1 MKCQFHLTKL
11 KNINVQMK
19 YFKFFILTCFLGMLF
34 SCGGDDDICESGEGT
49 PRMKIGIKS
58 FETGKPG
65 TIDTLYVA
73 VDYGSGT
80 KVDLGKTAAVTSR
93 LIPLRVDDAPYTDIY
108 IKTRLKGAESKVRIN
123 YTTKAT
129 YVSPGCG
136 IKKTYENLT
145 TELITPTVVKKV
157 EVDLNQIENE
167 DKTNIFLLF

>member
-1 MKCQFHLTKL
+1 
-11 KNINVQMK
+11 MK
-19 YFKFFILTCFLGMLF
+19 YFKFLILTCFLGMLF

-49 PRMKIGIKS
+49 PRMKIAFKS
-58 FETGKPG
+58 AESGKEV
-65 TIDTLYVA
+65 TVDSLYVA

-80 KVDLGKTAAVTSR
+80 KVQLGKTAMVASR

-108 IKTRLKGAESKVRIN
+108 VKTRLNGTESKIRIN